1 MGWKKTISGVAFIVV
16 GAATLIVSLYIM
28 AKGLGLVEGLDFG
41 AGAYYYADIPEFQK
55 YVGGDAYR
63 TSVPVW
69 VHILLFL
76 GWGAIMYKLWTWI
89 DGRK

>member
-41 AGAYYYADIPEFQK
+41 AGAYY
-55 YVGGDAYR
+55 
-63 TSVPVW
+63 
-69 VHILLFL
+69 
-76 GWGAIMYKLWTWI
+76 
-89 DGRK
+89 